1 MYLFYFLF
9 REINVK
15 KISLKNSGSLDCQF
29 VDSHA
34 FIVKINILNQVV
46 VCKFVKLLEKKIIAK

>member
-1 MYLFYFLF
+1 ML
-9 REINVK
+9 K

-34 FIVKINILNQVV
+34 FNVKINILNQVV
-46 VCKFVKLLEKKIIAK
+46 VCKFVKL